1 MRLAHITE
9 ADYNDAGNF
18 TGKEGK
24 TSRAKIETRRLI
36 KHGRLSSRQSGT
48 SAMPNG
54 N

>member
-1 MRLAHITE
+1 MKLAHISK

-24 TSRAKIETRRLI
+24 TSRAKIETRRLN
-36 KHGRLSSRQSGT
+36 KHERLSSRQSGT
-48 SAMPNG
+48 STMQNG